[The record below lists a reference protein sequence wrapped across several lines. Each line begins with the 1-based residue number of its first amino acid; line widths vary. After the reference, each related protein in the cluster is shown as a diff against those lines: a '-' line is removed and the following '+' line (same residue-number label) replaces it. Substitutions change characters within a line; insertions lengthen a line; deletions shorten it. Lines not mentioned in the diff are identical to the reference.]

1 MPIYFLILLHKTASN
16 GVLEIRI
23 KGLVTM
29 RFWHSIV
36 GKIWGTIILLLTG
49 VLVATGFFIAIV
61 YEDKNTEQITGGIEA
76 TTEHIG
82 NLIEDGTDTNV
93 LSSAFQL
100 LDKSTGVIVE
110 QNGKVVASKQ
120 TSMHL
125 GSKAYSHLFKDKKM
139 NDHLSEGKFIL
150 EQYNFYGESKDEP
163 VHMGAQRF
171 KTLDGNINT
180 VYVYRSYED
189 ILKLTG
195 QVTKT
200 LLISGI
206 MAILVTSVLS
216 FILSSRMA
224 YPLREMKKVAIAV
237 SKGNFDNR
245 VPTYTHDEIGD
256 LGIAFNKMAQQLKYN
271 ISALRQEKEQLSNIL
286 VGMADGVIKFN
297 IDKTIILSNPPA
309 EQFLHDWFFSM
320 ENEDKVLIPP
330 NLDLMLT
337 NILETREEQVGE
349 IVFGDQ
355 TYVAILTLLYNGDD
369 IRSIVTVIRDMT
381 EEKRLEKMKSDFVNN
396 VSHELRTP
404 ISMLQGYS
412 EAIIDGVA
420 QTDEEVREFAQ
431 IIYDESLRIGRLVN
445 DMLDLARMEAGFEQL
460 DKQRLLIEPFLDKVV
475 SNFEVLAK
483 DNNVKLQLVID
494 NHDLEYT
501 FDPDRMEQVL
511 VNLIMNAIRH
521 TGRED
526 YEGVVEVHETADFH
540 SDELVIKIIDNGSGI
555 PEEDIPFLF
564 ERFYKA
570 DKARTRGK
578 TGTGIG
584 LSIVKNIVEAHNGKI
599 TVESHLGIGSTFIVT
614 LPLST
619 DI

>member
-1 MPIYFLILLHKTASN
+1 MK
-16 GVLEIRI
+16 
-23 KGLVTM
+23 
-29 RFWHSIV
+29 FWHSIV

-49 VLVATGFFIAIV
+49 VLVATGFFIAII
-61 YEDKNTEQITGGIEA
+61 YEDKNTEQIAHGIEA
-76 TTEHIG
+76 TTEQIG
-82 NLIEDGTDTNV
+82 NLIEAGTGLDV
-93 LSSAFQL
+93 IGSAFQL
-100 LDKSTGVIVE
+100 LDNSTGVIVE
-110 QNGKVVASKQ
+110 QKGEVVASQQ

-125 GSKAYSHLFKDKKM
+125 DDAAYQHLFNDKKL
-139 NDHLSEGKFIL
+139 NERLSKGGYVSE
-150 EQYNFYGESKDEP
+150 EYNFHNDSNNET

-171 KTLDGNINT
+171 KTLDGNIST
-180 VYVYRSYED
+180 VYVYRSYGD
-189 ILKLTG
+189 ILKITG
-195 QVTKT
+195 QVTRT
-200 LLISGI
+200 LIISGI
-206 MAILVTSVLS
+206 MAVLVTSILS

-224 YPLREMKKVAIAV
+224 YPLREMKKIAIAV

-309 EQFLHDWFFSM
+309 EQFLHDWFFST
-320 ENEDKVLIPP
+320 ENENKVLIPP
-330 NLDLMLT
+330 NLDVMLT
-337 NILETREEQVGE
+337 NILETREEQVGD

-381 EEKRLEKMKSDFVNN
+381 EEKRLEKMKTDFVNN

-460 DKQRLLIEPFLDKVV
+460 EKQRLPMVPFLDKVV

-483 DNNVKLQLVID
+483 DNNVALKLVMD
-494 NHDLEYT
+494 DPDLEYT

-526 YEGVVEVHETADFH
+526 YEGVVEVHEAANYHT
-540 SDELVIKIIDNGSGI
+540 DELVIKIIDNGSGI
-555 PEEDIPFLF
+555 DEADIPFLF

-599 TVESHLGIGSTFIVT
+599 TVESHVGIGSTFIIT